1 MNIVEG
7 HACGPPA
14 CLRCGIRNRSLCA
27 ALSPPEL
34 AALSSISRHKT
45 YAPGQTIVTE
55 GEPDV
60 FGNIVSG
67 IVVEKKSLSDGR
79 EQIVS
84 LLFPADFLG
93 NGFTGKADASVQTAS
108 PVTICTFDRVAFNR
122 VLADNPMLRQAVLER
137 AFAELENAREW
148 MLLLGQKTAGERL
161 ATFLLRLATREAE
174 AGCTHYHI
182 DAAENGTELVIPIT
196 RAQVAS
202 YLGLTI
208 ETVSRKLTALRDAG
222 IIEFHGQRNVKI
234 LNVVR
239 LIEEAGQDVH

>member
-1 MNIVEG
+1 M
-7 HACGPPA
+7 
-14 CLRCGIRNRSLCA
+14 RCGIRNKSLCA
-27 ALSPPEL
+27 AMTAQEL
-34 AALSSISRHKT
+34 WALSTISRHKT

-55 GEPDV
+55 GEPDM

-67 IVVEKKSLSDGR
+67 IVVETKGLSDGR

-93 NGFTGKADASVQTAS
+93 NGFSGTAVASVTTAS
-108 PVTICTFDRVAFNR
+108 PVTICTFDRAGFAR
-122 VLADNPMLRQAVLER
+122 VLEEHPRLKQAVLDR

-174 AGCTHYHI
+174 AGCSHYAL
-182 DAAENGTELVIPIT
+182 DTAENGAELSIPIT

-222 IIEFHGQRNVKI
+222 IIEFHGQRTVKI
-234 LNVVR
+234 LNVSR
-239 LIEEAGQDVH
+239 LIEAAGQDVH